1 MEEDSLAK
9 VVETTTHKSMS
20 SPEHHARFDDHRI
33 AKAFAEINGLAWP
46 RELTGAHNIIMPPL
60 LAQATEQTLRL
71 GSWICV

>member
-46 RELTGAHNIIMPPL
+46 RELTGAHNVMPPL

>member
-46 RELTGAHNIIMPPL
+46 RELTGAHNIMPPY
-60 LAQATEQTLRL
+60 LRKQRNNL
-71 GSWICV
+71 SA